1 MKNLGL
7 IVSDFKHG
15 TKETIRSIL
24 FWTATFCLCVF
35 TFAAKATEVPPIPQ
49 GYANELA
56 VKTAILLGQIK
67 LIDTENVFKPDD
79 VEEILDIEYGTG
91 GERKLLLDLYL
102 PKGRTEDATSSAI
115 IFIHGGSWKGGER
128 SDMKF
133 YCVKFAG
140 KGYVTATVTYR
151 LTGEAPFPAAVHD
164 VKCAVRWLRANAA
177 KYQVDPEHIVVSGNS
192 AGGHLS
198 MMVGYSDDPS
208 LEGSGGNNGVS
219 SRVCA
224 VVNFY
229 GPTDLTTEFAKKQGV
244 LKDFMGGK
252 TFDEAVD
259 AYKLASPLF
268 HLTRYDPPTLIFH
281 GTIDST
287 VPIAQ
292 AEKLADK
299 LKKLGNDYVYE
310 RYDGWPHT
318 MDLAEAVNRRCVYQ
332 MEQFFKKYI
341 PME

>member
-1 MKNLGL
+1 MVRNN
-7 IVSDFKHG
+7 
-15 TKETIRSIL
+15 L
-24 FWTATFCLCVF
+24 FWAAISCLCAF
-35 TFAAKATEVPPIPQ
+35 TFAVEATEVPPIPQ
-49 GYANELA
+49 GYADELA

-67 LIDTENVFKPDD
+67 LIDAINVSTPDN
-79 VEEILDIEYGTG
+79 VEEILDVEYGTG
-91 GERKLLLDLYL
+91 GERKLQLDLYL
-102 PKGRTEDATSSAI
+102 PKGRTKATPAI
-115 IFIHGGSWKGGER
+115 IFIHGGAWKAGKR

-133 YCVKFAG
+133 YCVKFAE

-164 VKCAVRWLRANAA
+164 VKCAIRWLRANAA

-198 MMVGYSDDPS
+198 MMIGYSDDPS
-208 LEGSGGNNGVS
+208 LEGSGGNNGLS

-229 GPTDLTTEFAKKQGV
+229 GPTDLTTDFARKQGV
-244 LKDFMGGK
+244 VEDFMGGK
-252 TFDEAVD
+252 MFDEASD

-268 HLTRYDPPTLIFH
+268 SLTQDDPPTLIFH

-287 VPIAQ
+287 VPIVQ
-292 AEKLADK
+292 ADKLADK
-299 LKKLGNDYVYE
+299 LKELGIDYVYE

-341 PME
+341 PID